1 MQQARVRLLVA
12 ALCAGTYVATLAV
25 MTLGDG
31 TGPDPSAAPATA
43 VQAAAHS
50 DRSRPPGQTS
60 EGITGPSAAKI
71 PRSQRGRVVIS
82 GERSWQVAPGVQ
94 YRRWNQTNA
103 RGKIRAHLITVN
115 PKRDGVTLDYA
126 HNSNVPDRAKL
137 TRLMAR
143 DRAVAGTN
151 GGFFD
156 IYDTGAPL
164 GVGRDPQRGMLHGA
178 KYTWNNAFY
187 ETQDGKFHI
196 GPRILTAQIDQY
208 PQIEITNVNSPRVR
222 DGKVGIYTAAWGKT
236 FGYRITDGQTKR
248 VRMVVIQD
256 GRVASNRTTLNS
268 DRDIQGL
275 VLIGRGPGAD
285 ALAQLEVGSIA
296 TVQWALPGEPR
307 LAISGERILLRNG
320 KVMVSDNRELHP
332 RTAIGIDRDT
342 GHLLMLVIDG
352 RVSFSRGFTL
362 VEEARL
368 LKKLGAEDGLNFDG
382 GGSSTMAARDRSGKV
397 QVLNTPSDGEQRAIP
412 DGLEVRFRKP

>member
-1 MQQARVRLLVA
+1 M

-25 MTLGDG
+25 MTLTDDSGQ
-31 TGPDPSAAPATA
+31 GPAAPPATV
-43 VQAAAHS
+43 VQAAAHP

-60 EGITGPSAAKI
+60 EGITGPSAAQI
-71 PRSQRGRVVIS
+71 PPNQQGRTVIS
-82 GERSWQVAPGVQ
+82 RVRSWQVAPGVH
-94 YRRWNQTNA
+94 YRRWSQSNA

-126 HNSNVPDRAKL
+126 HNRYVPDRAKL

-164 GVGRDPQRGMLHGA
+164 GVGRDPQQGMLHGA
-178 KYTWNNAFY
+178 KYTWNNALY
-187 ETQDGKFHI
+187 ETPDGKFHI
-196 GPRILTAQIDQY
+196 GPRMLTAQIDQF

-222 DGKVGIYTAAWGKT
+222 DGKVGIYAPVWGQT

-275 VLIGRGPGAD
+275 VLIGRGPGAE
-285 ALAQLEVGSIA
+285 ALAQLKVGSIA

-307 LAISGERILLRNG
+307 LAISGERILLRKG
-320 KVMVSDNRELHP
+320 EVMVSDNRELHP
-332 RTAIGIDRDT
+332 RTAVGIDRDT
-342 GHLLMLVIDG
+342 GRLLMLVIDG
-352 RVSFSRGFTL
+352 RASFSRGFTL
-362 VEEARL
+362 VEEARM
-368 LKKLGAEDGLNFDG
+368 LKQLGAEDALNFDG
-382 GGSSTMAARDRSGKV
+382 GGSSTMAARDQRGDV
-397 QVLNTPSDGEQRAIP
+397 RVLNTPSDGQQRALP
-412 DGLEVRFRKP
+412 DGLEVRYRRP